1 MRDNKI
7 EQHPFEFVL
16 KINGNIICQRF
27 FNIHNFNEDVIDS
40 LEMKELL
47 DRIVGMNNV
56 SGWEMGIIPNFLK
69 QRSAEYL
76 QFFEDNQHLS
86 YKNKD
91 GENRNIWAKQ
101 DTYTF
106 EIKID
111 GEVVGISQFEGNT
124 FPPKIRY
131 KVNLKHQTN
140 IWGEKELNAKGLPIQ
155 LDILPRITKDI
166 KKTFSKKSYT
176 KEYMGYSLDYNTK
189 LREEYAEKYQT
200 LYN

>member
-1 MRDNKI
+1 MRDNKS

-47 DRIVGMNNV
+47 DTIAGTNN
-56 SGWEMGIIPNFLK
+56 GEWGEYGIIPSFLK
-69 QRSAEYL
+69 ERSCEYL

-86 YKNKD
+86 YKNR
-91 GENRNIWAKQ
+91 ENDTSIWEKE
-101 DTYTF
+101 DVYSF
-106 EIKID
+106 ELKID
-111 GEVVGISQFEGNT
+111 GVVVGVTQFDGNT

-131 KVNLKHQTN
+131 KVNLKHKTN
-140 IWGEKELNAKGLPIQ
+140 IWGEKELNEKGTAVQ
-155 LDILPRITKDI
+155 LDIIPRITKAI
-166 KKTFSKKSYT
+166 KKTFSQKSYT
-176 KEYMGYSLDYNTK
+176 KEYMGYNLDCLTK
-189 LREEYAEKYQT
+189 QREEFNEKYQT

>member
-1 MRDNKI
+1 MKYNII

-47 DRIVGMNNV
+47 DSIVGMDNTG
-56 SGWEMGIIPNFLK
+56 GWEMGIIPSFLK
-69 QRSAEYL
+69 ARSCEYL

-91 GENRNIWAKQ
+91 AENINIWAK
-101 DTYTF
+101 DDSYSF

-111 GEVVGISQFEGNT
+111 GEVVGVSRFEANT

-131 KVNLKHQTN
+131 KVNLKHKTN
-140 IWGEKELNAKGLPIQ
+140 IWGEKELNDKGLPTQ
-155 LDILPRITKDI
+155 LDILPRITKEI
-166 KKTFSKKSYT
+166 KKTFSQKSYT
-176 KEYMGYSLDYNTK
+176 QEYMGYDLDYNTK
-189 LREEYAEKYQT
+189 LRAEYAEKYQT
-200 LYN
+200 LNN